1 MSYEKTLLA
10 QGAQVLLEQSQALAL
25 AAQRLDDGFV
35 QSIQLLRDLKGHLVV
50 TGVGKSGLVGKK
62 IAATLS
68 STGTPAFWMHPTD
81 AFHGDLGSVT
91 QRDAALLISYSGETE
106 ELIKLIAPLRR
117 TGVQIIAM
125 TGAPQSSLA
134 RLADIHLNVAVAR
147 ESCPHNLAP
156 TTSTTLAMAM
166 GDALSV
172 VLTHC
177 RGFAPEDFARYHPGG
192 SLGRALADVRVVMRS
207 QGLPTVGAGA
217 NISEIVGA
225 MTQGGLGLAVVVDH
239 TQRVLGVI
247 TDGDIRRNIDRIFAG
262 SRSLSAAE
270 LMSPKAVTVS
280 VEAKMAHARALMEKY
295 RVKSLPV
302 LDDDARLVGVVD
314 WTMIAAGRSARG

>member
-1 MSYEKTLLA
+1 MTYDETLLA

-25 AAQRLDDGFV
+25 AAQRLDGGFTQAV
-35 QSIQLLRDLKGHLVV
+35 LLLRDLQGHLVV
-50 TGVGKSGLVGKK
+50 SGVGKSGLVGKK

-91 QRDAALLISYSGETE
+91 PRDAALLISYSGETE
-106 ELIKLIAPLRR
+106 ELLKLVAPLRR
-117 TGVQIIAM
+117 TGVRIIAM
-125 TGAPQSSLA
+125 TGKPQSSLA
-134 RLADIHLNVAVAR
+134 KLADIHLDVAVSR

-156 TTSTTLAMAM
+156 TTSTTLAMAT

-192 SLGRALADVRVVMRS
+192 SLGRALAE
-207 QGLPTVGAGA
+207 VGATMRTRDLPVVSA
-217 NISEIVGA
+217 AADISEIVGT
-225 MTQGGLGLAVVVDH
+225 MTRGGLGLAIVADH
-239 TQRVLGVI
+239 TQRVQGVI
-247 TDGDIRRNIDRIFAG
+247 TDGDIRRNIDRIFSG
-262 SRSLSAAE
+262 NKSLSAAE
-270 LMSPKAVTVS
+270 LMSAKPATVS
-280 VEAKMAHARALMEKY
+280 STAKMAHARALMEKY

-314 WTMIAAGRSARG
+314 WTMVAGAPPARR